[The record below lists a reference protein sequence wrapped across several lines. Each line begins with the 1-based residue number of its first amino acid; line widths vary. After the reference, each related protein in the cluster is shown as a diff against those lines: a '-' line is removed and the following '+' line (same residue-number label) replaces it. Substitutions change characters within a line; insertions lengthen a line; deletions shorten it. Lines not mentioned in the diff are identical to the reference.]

1 MKKYFLFLF
10 FILFPAATTVT
21 DQFQH
26 RGALRTLLLRCRLEA
41 IQGNTPTSLSR
52 TLGIMDTDSKDYD
65 QVPPSET
72 TNSYALSAAQDPSEV
87 FEVMHPPPDEFD
99 PYKDRPLST
108 GRYAKRSD
116 VHRQGLWHCSVHIW
130 IVRKRSPGPFPAEIL
145 LQKRSMTKDTFPGR
159 WDISSA
165 GHMVAGKGSLETA
178 CLELAEELGVVL
190 DPKIAAR
197 QEGKHQ
203 NHGEDGLQFAFII
216 PAESAPLGGCNAY
229 EHVYFLIRNSAKN
242 NECND
247 CEEFSLGKEEV
258 SEVSWV
264 PLVQVLRALRTGDK
278 EYAPRTIQYVKLM
291 EKELEKIF
299 ESNE

>member
-1 MKKYFLFLF
+1 
-10 FILFPAATTVT
+10 
-21 DQFQH
+21 
-26 RGALRTLLLRCRLEA
+26 
-41 IQGNTPTSLSR
+41 
-52 TLGIMDTDSKDYD
+52 MDTYSKDHD
-65 QVPPSET
+65 QVPPSTET
-72 TNSYALSAAQDPSEV
+72 TNSYALSVPQDPSEV
-87 FEVMHPPPDEFD
+87 FEVMNPPPDEFD

-116 VHRQGLWHCSVHIW
+116 AHRQGLWHCSVHIW
-130 IVRKRSPGPFPAEIL
+130 IVRKRSFGPFPVEIL

-165 GHMVAGKGSLETA
+165 GHMEAGKGSLETA

-190 DPKIAAR
+190 DPKIEALTATR
-197 QEGKHQ
+197 QGGEHR
-203 NHGEDGLQFAFII
+203 NHVKDRLHFAFIT
-216 PAESAPLGGCNAY
+216 PAEAAPLGGCNAY

-264 PLVQVLRALRTGDK
+264 PLVHVLSALRSGDK
-278 EYAPRTIQYVKLM
+278 EYAPRTKQYVELM
-291 EKELEKIF
+291 EKELGKIF
-299 ESNE
+299 DSNK